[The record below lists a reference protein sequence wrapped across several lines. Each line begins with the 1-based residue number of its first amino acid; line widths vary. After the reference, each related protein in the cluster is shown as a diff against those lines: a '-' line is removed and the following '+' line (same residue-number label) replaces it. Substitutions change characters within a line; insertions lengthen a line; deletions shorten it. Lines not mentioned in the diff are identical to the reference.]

1 MAADQNIG
9 KFSFEVVLRAVTA
22 HFSYFFSTANVQLRL
37 NQKGGFYDNG
47 RSLSICHR
55 ERVLDLHHDGN
66 SERVISREVRV
77 SRTYVN
83 NVIKRYTEAN
93 TSLRAPKV
101 CFGPKKV
108 DRYASEY
115 IEAQRLMKPSIYASE
130 IRQRLLLD
138 GVLHPNDLP
147 SNSQINKLSRNEH
160 AMTRKKISVIP
171 RESTTTDVTEK
182 TDDYL
187 YEISTFHPTQLHFF
201 DESGVI
207 KTTGN
212 RSYGSAP
219 VGVPAF
225 EVQRYSSNANYTINL
240 MHSIAGVDFFNILD
254 GPSNGMELLNFFDE
268 ALQLE
273 REDGSA
279 VLEHGD
285 CVIMD
290 NCGFHHARF
299 VEPVLRAMLGD
310 CGVGLIYQPPYSPDF
325 NTCEMCF
332 HQIKSF
338 LQRYQSLAEHETKIA
353 IADGIL
359 EITPQQS
366 WSFFH
371 HVGYVF

>member
-1 MAADQNIG
+1 M
-9 KFSFEVVLRAVTA
+9 
-22 HFSYFFSTANVQLRL
+22 
-37 NQKGGFYDNG
+37 
-47 RSLSICHR
+47 
-55 ERVLDLHHDGN
+55 
-66 SERVISREVRV
+66 

-83 NVIKRYTEAN
+83 NVIKRYAEAN

-101 CFGPKKV
+101 CCGSKKV

-212 RSYGSAP
+212 RSYGSVP

-225 EVQRYSSNANYTINL
+225 EV
-240 MHSIAGVDFFNILD
+240 
-254 GPSNGMELLNFFDE
+254 
-268 ALQLE
+268 
-273 REDGSA
+273 
-279 VLEHGD
+279 
-285 CVIMD
+285 
-290 NCGFHHARF
+290 
-299 VEPVLRAMLGD
+299 
-310 CGVGLIYQPPYSPDF
+310 
-325 NTCEMCF
+325 
-332 HQIKSF
+332 
-338 LQRYQSLAEHETKIA
+338 
-353 IADGIL
+353 
-359 EITPQQS
+359 
-366 WSFFH
+366 
-371 HVGYVF
+371 